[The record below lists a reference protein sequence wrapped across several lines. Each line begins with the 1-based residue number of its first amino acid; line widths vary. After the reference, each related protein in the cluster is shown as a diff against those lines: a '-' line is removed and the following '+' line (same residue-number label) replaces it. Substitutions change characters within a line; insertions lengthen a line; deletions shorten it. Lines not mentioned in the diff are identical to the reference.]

1 MNSHF
6 QDILL
11 KLDND
16 RKTSAKYCD
25 ITLVVDDHRYPAHK
39 CVLGLLSPFYDKMFN
54 IEMKEK
60 HDNKAVI
67 RGVRQKVFEAIL
79 DFIYT
84 SKISLTMENVF
95 GIMAAAH
102 YMDLP
107 YVKESCTEYLEDHV
121 TANNWSIII
130 TCGKRYGYQELLEK
144 VDNVLSAKFD
154 AVMAAKNFVELEMEK
169 IKHLLSLRNRN
180 VKSETNVYEA
190 VINWIKTDVL
200 GREKYAEE
208 LLCLLK
214 FSEMQLEFLTK
225 VAAKEMLIENSY
237 SSLKALFR
245 AIGNYKSP
253 LSQQSAAI
261 DQPSTS
267 KQFVSPINDCVAVDS
282 KTVWK
287 MTTSGLEKT
296 ALKYN
301 HHGGSAV
308 KVGSRIYIIS
318 GCETKQI
325 EQVCISN
332 MLLSSRNFASI
343 NCFRFAAASV
353 VMDNRIFVTG
363 GLSSE
368 NFSEECL
375 CPKPK
380 DFRDCWSGFF
390 EENRKCCNTNEMIFE
405 RYGHALVLMCDVVYV
420 LGGTRNAKN
429 VYGEIVYSQAPA
441 FSYRIKTKQTYNLPQ
456 MSYVRSHLTA
466 VVFHHEIYAIGGI
479 YNKEPS
485 CLVEKFNPLTNKW
498 YNLPKLNVARN
509 RPGVCVVNNQ
519 IVVVGGGSDVIEVYD
534 EEDANTAWKIVG
546 EYKELKEVFA
556 IFSC

>member
-1 MNSHF
+1 MDCQTLLSSHS

-25 ITLVVDDHRYPAHK
+25 ITLVVDDHKYPAHK
-39 CVLGLLSPFYDKMFN
+39 CVLGLLSPFYDKMFS

-67 RGVRQKVFEAIL
+67 RGVRQEVFEAIL

-95 GIMAAAH
+95 EIMAAAH

-121 TANNWSIII
+121 TPKNWSIII

-154 AVMAAKNFVELEMEK
+154 AVMAAKNFVELEMEE

-190 VINWIKTDVL
+190 VINWIKMDVL

-214 FSEMQLEFLTK
+214 FSEMPLEFLTK
-225 VAAKEMLIENSY
+225 VAAKEKLVENPY
-237 SSLKALFR
+237 ASLKALFR

-253 LSQQSAAI
+253 LPQQSAAI

-267 KQFVSPINDCVAVDS
+267 KQFVSPINGCVAVDS

-301 HHGGSAV
+301 HAGGSAV
-308 KVGSRIYIIS
+308 KVDSEVLVIS

-325 EQVCISN
+325 ECYSVDDMKILSN
-332 MLLSSRNFASI
+332 ESATTSS
-343 NCFRFAAASV
+343 FRYAAAAIV
-353 VMDNRIFVTG
+353 IHNRIFVTG

-368 NFSEECL
+368 NSSECFTFLKQSYYYSEEITL
-375 CPKPK
+375 QIKRHYD
-380 DFRDCWSGFF
+380 DFHINMKC
-390 EENRKCCNTNEMIFE
+390 NRQ
-405 RYGHALVLMCDVVYV
+405 GHALALMCDAVYV
-420 LGGTRNAKN
+420 FGGN
-429 VYGEIVYSQAPA
+429 VQSEQSALRFCVHN
-441 FSYRIKTKQTYNLPQ
+441 KKLTKLPP
-456 MSYVRSHLTA
+456 MNYLRSHSTA
-466 VVFHHEIYAIGGI
+466 VVFDQEIYVIGGI
-479 YNKEPS
+479 YNRKS
-485 CLVEKFNPLTNKW
+485 SSVVEKFNPLTDQW
-498 YNLPKLNVARN
+498 QIVSNLKVARN
-509 RPGVCVVNNQ
+509 RPGVCVINNQ
-519 IVVVGGGSDVIEVYD
+519 IVVVGGGSGVIEVYD
-534 EEDANTAWKIVG
+534 NKDAMKWKIVG
-546 EYKELKEVFA
+546 ECEELKEAFA